1 VLKLSAVLI
10 LCLPALSFAE
20 TPFSGTWVVQPQL
33 TAFSGRSLSFMIE
46 RGTYRRTSCVPTPE
60 VPTDGRDHPVVGDPF
75 VQSMSVRLLDADRV
89 EVAQRVAGKL
99 AWKGSYTVGKDRNS
113 MVLKYEDHRPSNAVS
128 GTVQYVREGEVIT
141 NAHLLSGTWKPEKL
155 LDLSPSGSTMTF
167 HDTDHGLS
175 MTASD
180 GRAFDIKF
188 DRQDYPL
195 SGYLE
200 GASVQVGLRRPTVM
214 QINRKQQ
221 GMLVEMTIAPL
232 SEDGQTLSFGPLD
245 EQCQSKVTYAMSK
258 QPSP

>member
-1 VLKLSAVLI
+1 
-10 LCLPALSFAE
+10 
-20 TPFSGTWVVQPQL
+20 
-33 TAFSGRSLSFMIE
+33 
-46 RGTYRRTSCVPTPE
+46 
-60 VPTDGRDHPVVGDPF
+60 
-75 VQSMSVRLLDADRV
+75 
-89 EVAQRVAGKL
+89 
-99 AWKGSYTVGKDRNS
+99 
-113 MVLKYEDHRPSNAVS
+113 
-128 GTVQYVREGEVIT
+128 
-141 NAHLLSGTWKPEKL
+141 
-155 LDLSPSGSTMTF
+155 
-167 HDTDHGLS
+167 